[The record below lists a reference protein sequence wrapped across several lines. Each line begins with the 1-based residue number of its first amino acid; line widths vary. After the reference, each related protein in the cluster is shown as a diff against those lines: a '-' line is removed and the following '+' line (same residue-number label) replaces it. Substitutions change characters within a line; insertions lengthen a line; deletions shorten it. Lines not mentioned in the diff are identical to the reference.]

1 MKKVANDLKTKR
13 RVTLSLDI
21 DLDDYFT
28 EVSKDLGFTKSMI
41 VTELLKNSL
50 YELTEH
56 RGFSNVVKSLEYRKE
71 QLSLIG
77 KELE

>member
-1 MKKVANDLKTKR
+1 MKVKAKDLKTKR

-28 EVSKDLGFTKSMI
+28 DVSKELGFTKSMI
-41 VTELLKNSL
+41 VSELLRESL
-50 YELTEH
+50 YNIREH
-56 RGFSNVVKSLEYRKE
+56 REYSNVIKSLEYKKE
-71 QLSLIG
+71 RLALIG

>member
-1 MKKVANDLKTKR
+1 MKKLAKDLKTKR

-56 RGFSNVVKSLEYRKE
+56 RDFSNVVKSLEYRKE